1 MKSKFGSIYFGI
13 FGIVVLAFGIAEFIA
28 TGIGGY
34 TNGWLDLSG
43 TFVIWRGIILFFAG
57 ALYLASIKKFT
68 KINQLAKSVM
78 ASIMIWIVAGVEIF
92 AKIAS
97 SIPGGEE
104 GGWFIPP
111 TEELIEIWT
120 PPYIPALYL
129 LPFSLMI
136 IYYIKRKQ
144 EAVKR

>member
-13 FGIVVLAFGIAEFIA
+13 FGIVVLTFGIAEFIA

-78 ASIMIWIVAGVEIF
+78 ASIMIWIVAGVKIF
-92 AKIAS
+92 SMILE
-97 SIPGGEE
+97 SIPGEE
-104 GGWFIPP
+104 GWFN
-111 TEELIEIWT
+111 TFEGFLASYS
-120 PPYIPALYL
+120 PPYIPSLLL
-129 LPFSLMI
+129 LPFSLVVL
-136 IYYIKRKQ
+136 YYVRISERR
-144 EAVKR
+144 VI

>member
-13 FGIVVLAFGIAEFIA
+13 FGIVALAFGIAEFIA
-28 TGIGGY
+28 TGTGGY
-34 TNGWLDLSG
+34 TGRLLDLSG
-43 TFVIWRGIILFFAG
+43 TFIIWRGLILFCAG
-57 ALYLASIKKFT
+57 ALYLASIKNFT
-68 KINQLAKSVM
+68 EINQLAKSVM

-111 TEELIEIWT
+111 TEELIGIWT

-129 LPFSLMI
+129 LPFSLII
-136 IYYIKRKQ
+136 IYYIYTEREEKK
-144 EAVKR
+144 

>member
-13 FGIVVLAFGIAEFIA
+13 FGIVVLAFGVAEFIA
-28 TGIGGY
+28 AGVGGY

-57 ALYLASIKKFT
+57 LFYLSSIKNFT
-68 KINQLAKSVM
+68 EIHQLAKAVI
-78 ASIMIWIVAGVEIF
+78 ASMMIWIVAGVDIF
-92 AKIAS
+92 GKIAS

-111 TEELIEIWT
+111 IEELIEIWVS
-120 PPYIPALYL
+120 PYIPALYL

-136 IYYIKRKQ
+136 IYCIYTEKKKK
-144 EAVKR
+144 EK

>member
-1 MKSKFGSIYFGI
+1 MKSKFGSVYFGI
-13 FGIVVLAFGIAEFIA
+13 FGIVALSFGIAEFIA
-28 TGIGGY
+28 TGKGGY
-34 TNGWLDLSG
+34 TGRWLDLSG
-43 TFVIWRGIILFFAG
+43 TFVIWRGIILFSIGLF
-57 ALYLASIKKFT
+57 YLSSIKNFT
-68 KINQLAKSVM
+68 KIHQLAKAVM

-92 AKIAS
+92 AKVAS

-136 IYYIKRKQ
+136 IYYIYTEKGK
-144 EAVKR
+144 EG

>member
-1 MKSKFGSIYFGI
+1 MKRKFGSIYFGI
-13 FGIVVLAFGIAEFIA
+13 FGIVVLVFGIAESIA

-34 TNGWLDLSG
+34 TGRWLDLSG

-57 ALYLASIKKFT
+57 LFYLSSIKKFT
-68 KINQLAKSVM
+68 EIHQLAKSVM
-78 ASIMIWIVAGVEIF
+78 ASIMIWIIAGVEIF

-111 TEELIEIWT
+111 TEELIGIWT

-129 LPFSLMI
+129 LPFSLII
-136 IYYIKRKQ
+136 IYYIYTEREEKK
-144 EAVKR
+144 

>member
-13 FGIVVLAFGIAEFIA
+13 FGIVVLAFGVAEFIA
-28 TGIGGY
+28 TGTGGY

-57 ALYLASIKKFT
+57 LVYLSSIKNFT
-68 KINQLAKSVM
+68 EIHQLAKAVI
-78 ASIMIWIVAGVEIF
+78 ASMTIWIVVGVEIF
-92 AKIAS
+92 GKIAS

-111 TEELIEIWT
+111 IEELIEIWI

-136 IYYIKRKQ
+136 IYCIHTEKEK
-144 EAVKR
+144 ED

>member
-1 MKSKFGSIYFGI
+1 MKSKLGPIYFGI

-28 TGIGGY
+28 GGIGGY
-34 TNGWLDLSG
+34 TGGWLDLSG
-43 TFVIWRGIILFFAG
+43 TFVIWRGIILFFVG
-57 ALYLASIKKFT
+57 LFYLSSVKKFT
-68 KINQLAKSVM
+68 EVHQLAKSVM
-78 ASIMIWIVAGVEIF
+78 ASIMIWIVAGVQIF
-92 AKIAS
+92 AKITS

-111 TEELIEIWT
+111 AEELIEIWI

-136 IYYIKRKQ
+136 IYYICTGKRK
-144 EAVKR
+144 EG